1 MAEKAPTSMSRLPLR
16 FLLLA
21 FIFGSGSKAEPVA
34 WDALHGL
41 NEVKYHKLDREG
53 EFTPLH
59 IFVRLPA
66 EYDPTSS
73 ATYPTAFLLDG
84 GLMFPVLA
92 GYQRHLELAE
102 DAPALIVVGISYGTD
117 DWQKGNARSTDFTD
131 HAPDR
136 DHWGGASE
144 FLPILLQ
151 QIIPLV
157 EENYAV
163 DSHQRILFGQSIA
176 GQFVLYTAMHAP
188 DAFHGLIANNPAL
201 HRNLPVDLAAP
212 SKVDH
217 DSPPR
222 LLVTSGEFDDP
233 RFREPAQKWIKH
245 WTASEK
251 SPWALRAITTQGHN
265 HFSAAPAAY
274 RHGLRWI
281 LALGQSVGD

>member
-1 MAEKAPTSMSRLPLR
+1 MSRHPLR

-21 FIFGSGSKAEPVA
+21 TVFGFGSKAEPVA

-41 NEVKYHKLDREG
+41 NEVQYHTLEREG

-66 EYDPTSS
+66 DYNPASDD
-73 ATYPTAFLLDG
+73 TYPTAFLLDG
-84 GLMFPVLA
+84 GIMFPVLA

-102 DAPALIVVGISYGTD
+102 DAPPMIVVGISYGTD

-144 FLPILLQ
+144 FLPVLRQ
-151 QIIPLV
+151 QIIPLI
-157 EENYAV
+157 EEKYAV
-163 DSHQRILFGQSIA
+163 NSNRRILFGQSIA
-176 GQFVLYTAMHAP
+176 GQFVLYTALHAP
-188 DAFHGLIANNPAL
+188 DVFHGLIANNPAL
-201 HRNLPVDLAAP
+201 HRNLPLYLADP
-212 SKVDH
+212 SKRDH

-233 RFREPAQKWIKH
+233 RFREPTQAWIKH
-245 WTASEK
+245 WTAHQN
-251 SPWALRAITTQGHN
+251 SPWALRAITTVDHN

-274 RHGLRWI
+274 RQGLRWI
-281 LALGQSVGD
+281 LAPDQSAED

>member
-1 MAEKAPTSMSRLPLR
+1 MSRSTL
-16 FLLLA
+16 FFCLLA
-21 FIFGSGSKAEPVA
+21 AVSCGSSPPPVA

-41 NEVKYHKLDREG
+41 NEVRYHKLERDG

-66 EYDPTSS
+66 GYDPASDV
-73 ATYPTAFLLDG
+73 TYPTACLLDG
-84 GLMFPVLA
+84 GTMFPLLA

-102 DAPALIVVGISYGTD
+102 DAPPMIVVGISYGTD

-136 DHWGGASE
+136 DHWGGASK
-144 FLPILLQ
+144 FLPLLQQ

-157 EENYAV
+157 ENNYAV
-163 DSHQRILFGQSIA
+163 NPNRRILFGQSIA
-176 GQFVLYTAMHAP
+176 GQFVLYAAMHAP
-188 DAFHGLIANNPAL
+188 DLFHGLIANNPAL
-201 HRNLPVDLAAP
+201 HRNLPLYLADP
-212 SKVDH
+212 SKIDH

-233 RFREPAQKWIKH
+233 RFREPAQAWIKH
-245 WTASEK
+245 WTEHK
-251 SPWALRAITTQGHN
+251 NSPWALRAITTVDHN

-274 RHGLRWI
+274 RQGLRWI
-281 LALGQSVGD
+281 FASDQSAAED